1 MSDVS
6 SRRRDAEE
14 EPAEEPHRGDHR
26 STTASENDDPV
37 KHRRGGGGPRK
48 GHTKSRNG
56 CIGCKRRR
64 VKCSERRPECE
75 GCLRMGL
82 VCEWAWPA
90 KRHLGA
96 GSGRR
101 RVVTMGVGDS
111 SSGDGEDEE
120 REMVTV
126 MVMGKG
132 GSPPPVF
139 GMEDLRFFQHFVLDA
154 IPPLPVGGGEVWR
167 GVARMAHEYDF
178 LMHAVLALGASHLS
192 LCSTL
197 SDSSNSALSSS
208 GTGVMERQAL
218 GHRVRA
224 IRALNDKLSAG
235 RLSRVD
241 GDAAFAAMMA
251 LTFQAGYMVDGMG
264 DFVAMVRGCHVVADN
279 AMPSFPDSAFRGF
292 SGPGYVSGFRSLL
305 QPDNPSRHP
314 RLEDVREA
322 ERREVLDGFVGSLRD
337 VGALCGSVCEVEYL
351 AGMKRVVGLAIAG
364 SEDAYLEFAAMYNR
378 LGEMSSDDFVRF
390 SAAGNHAARIL
401 LGHFFLLAQVVEMIN
416 HRRGRSREGRFRA
429 RVTLAWLEGIEEGL
443 PGELKGYLGWPLGF
457 ARGRMR
463 RLDGGEGGFVGMGL
477 S

>member
-1 MSDVS
+1 
-6 SRRRDAEE
+6 
-14 EPAEEPHRGDHR
+14 
-26 STTASENDDPV
+26 
-37 KHRRGGGGPRK
+37 
-48 GHTKSRNG
+48 
-56 CIGCKRRR
+56 
-64 VKCSERRPECE
+64 
-75 GCLRMGL
+75 
-82 VCEWAWPA
+82 
-90 KRHLGA
+90 
-96 GSGRR
+96 
-101 RVVTMGVGDS
+101 
-111 SSGDGEDEE
+111 
-120 REMVTV
+120 
-126 MVMGKG
+126 
-132 GSPPPVF
+132 
-139 GMEDLRFFQHFVLDA
+139 
-154 IPPLPVGGGEVWR
+154 
-167 GVARMAHEYDF
+167 MAHEYDF
-178 LMHAVLALGASHLS
+178 LMHAVLALGASHLA
-192 LCSTL
+192 LCSTSGGSG
-197 SDSSNSALSSS
+197 SDSVSLSS

-224 IRALNDKLSAG
+224 IRALNDKLSYG
-235 RLSRVD
+235 RLSKVD

-305 QPDNPSRHP
+305 QPENPSRAS

-322 ERREVLDGFVGSLRD
+322 ERREVLNGFVGSLRD

-390 SAAGNHAARIL
+390 SAPGNHAARIL

-443 PGELKGYLGWPLGF
+443 PGELKGYLEWPLGF

-463 RLDGGEGGFVGMGL
+463 RLDGDEDL
-477 S
+477 

>member
-1 MSDVS
+1 
-6 SRRRDAEE
+6 
-14 EPAEEPHRGDHR
+14 
-26 STTASENDDPV
+26 
-37 KHRRGGGGPRK
+37 
-48 GHTKSRNG
+48 
-56 CIGCKRRR
+56 
-64 VKCSERRPECE
+64 
-75 GCLRMGL
+75 
-82 VCEWAWPA
+82 
-90 KRHLGA
+90 
-96 GSGRR
+96 
-101 RVVTMGVGDS
+101 
-111 SSGDGEDEE
+111 GDGEDEE

-126 MVMGKG
+126 VGMGIG
-132 GSPPPVF
+132 GPPPPVF

-178 LMHAVLALGASHLS
+178 LMHAVLALGASHLA
-192 LCSTL
+192 LCSTSGGSG
-197 SDSSNSALSSS
+197 SDSVSLSS

-305 QPDNPSRHP
+305 QPDQHPSRAP

-390 SAAGNHAARIL
+390 SAPGNHAARIL

-416 HRRGRSREGRFRA
+416 HRRGGSREGRFRA

-443 PGELKGYLGWPLGF
+443 PGELMSSNLVCRHL
-457 ARGRMR
+457 
-463 RLDGGEGGFVGMGL
+463 L
-477 S
+477 

>member
-1 MSDVS
+1 
-6 SRRRDAEE
+6 
-14 EPAEEPHRGDHR
+14 
-26 STTASENDDPV
+26 
-37 KHRRGGGGPRK
+37 
-48 GHTKSRNG
+48 
-56 CIGCKRRR
+56 
-64 VKCSERRPECE
+64 
-75 GCLRMGL
+75 
-82 VCEWAWPA
+82 
-90 KRHLGA
+90 
-96 GSGRR
+96 
-101 RVVTMGVGDS
+101 
-111 SSGDGEDEE
+111 
-120 REMVTV
+120 
-126 MVMGKG
+126 
-132 GSPPPVF
+132 
-139 GMEDLRFFQHFVLDA
+139 
-154 IPPLPVGGGEVWR
+154 
-167 GVARMAHEYDF
+167 MAHEYDF

-197 SDSSNSALSSS
+197 SDSSNPALLSS

-224 IRALNDKLSAG
+224 IRALNDKLSYG
-235 RLSRVD
+235 RLSKVD

-305 QPDNPSRHP
+305 QPDQHPGRLP

-322 ERREVLDGFVGSLRD
+322 ERREVLDGFVASLRD

-429 RVTLAWLEGIEEGL
+429 RVTLAC
-443 PGELKGYLGWPLGF
+443 
-457 ARGRMR
+457 
-463 RLDGGEGGFVGMGL
+463 
-477 S
+477 